1 MTKVCQPEDIEAP
14 WLQSMGYTYKMERPT
29 WLDPRYKFKLP
40 AGGGITFYCANNWQ
54 RPKKDVWDDD
64 DSDGLIQGYC
74 SHEGQVSMAMTPS
87 SMSIIDLCSYKP
99 AKNAHLARIPARQRC
114 ARMEPP
120 YQESCIDHTDQ
131 SLTLKAS
138 GASGVL
144 LS

>member
-1 MTKVCQPEDIEAP
+1 
-14 WLQSMGYTYKMERPT
+14 MGYTYKMERPT

-99 AKNAHLARIPARQRC
+99 AKNAHLPASPRVSAARGWIPHIR
-114 ARMEPP
+114 
-120 YQESCIDHTDQ
+120 
-131 SLTLKAS
+131 SL
-138 GASGVL
+138 VL
-144 LS
+144 TTRTNP

>member
-87 SMSIIDLCSYKP
+87 SMY
-99 AKNAHLARIPARQRC
+99 
-114 ARMEPP
+114 
-120 YQESCIDHTDQ
+120 
-131 SLTLKAS
+131 
-138 GASGVL
+138 
-144 LS
+144 